1 MGIMRTTLVLGAIL
15 AFMPSPPEDA
25 AQTSQ
30 AVAAGPGSFG
40 YMAAAVE
47 AVADVRSFCQ
57 RKPGVCE
64 AAGFM
69 ANKIEAKAKYSA
81 KLIYEWANE
90 ATADGSALPLPID
103 LAKADPITT
112 SAVGAGLAVESHSTL
127 LIEDLL
133 PEWREPKA
141 LNKS

>member
-1 MGIMRTTLVLGAIL
+1 MGIMRTTLVLGAII
-15 AFMPSPPEDA
+15 AFMPSPPADDA
-25 AQTSQ
+25 QRSQ
-30 AVAAGPGSFG
+30 AVAADPGSFG

-47 AVADVRSFCQ
+47 AIADVRSFCQ

-69 ANKIEAKAKYSA
+69 ADKLEAKAKYSA

-90 ATADGSALPLPID
+90 ATAGGSALPLPKD

-112 SAVGAGLAVESHSTL
+112 GTVGAGMAIESQSTL

-133 PEWREPKA
+133 PEWREPKKPS
-141 LNKS
+141 KS

>member
-1 MGIMRTTLVLGAIL
+1 MGIMRTTLVLGAII

-25 AQTSQ
+25 AQRSL
-30 AVAAGPGSFG
+30 AAAADPGSFG

-47 AVADVRSFCQ
+47 AFADVRSFCH

-69 ANKIEAKAKYSA
+69 ANKLEAKAKYSA
-81 KLIYEWANE
+81 KLIYEWADE
-90 ATADGSALPLPID
+90 ATADGSALPLPKD
-103 LAKADPITT
+103 LAKSDPITT
-112 SAVGAGLAVESHSTL
+112 STVGGAMAVLSQSTL

-133 PEWREPKA
+133 PEWREPRKP
-141 LNKS
+141 NKS